1 MRLFRPGF
9 YPVNMEQNEK
19 KAALCGEII
28 RACREELCDLFPQL
42 DGAFACLTWAAA
54 EQRGFRVDGD
64 TVWYHPDDL
73 TRLYARSPGALR
85 RGYLHML
92 LHCLFLHL
100 YSGHTHDRLWNL
112 ACDMAV
118 ENLMEKQE
126 MPRLFDG
133 KNRDFLHN
141 LDENLQSAEQI
152 YEYLKE
158 NGSPPEADFAFDDHS
173 WTSVGQGSRET
184 WERQLLSDFGQKTGR
199 GRRGRTPGGGEEV
212 PAQEEGGEFDYRRYL
227 SRFTFL
233 REEVQLDL
241 DSFDYAYY
249 QLGLERYGSMP
260 LVEPLEY
267 REVRRLEELV
277 IAMDT
282 SGSCSAEIVGKFLA
296 ETYKI
301 LASQEN
307 FFRKMKVYFI
317 QCDCIIQDVTKIES
331 REDWLDYAKKI
342 RIQGRGGT
350 DFTPVFDFVKTL
362 RETREL
368 KDLKALL
375 YFTDGDGFYPSA
387 PPEYETAFVLLK
399 DTGHPEL
406 VPKWARTLLI

>member
-1 MRLFRPGF
+1 
-9 YPVNMEQNEK
+9 MEQNEK
-19 KAALCGEII
+19 KAVLCGEII
-28 RACREELCDLFPQL
+28 RACREELCDLFPHL
-42 DGAFACLTWAAA
+42 DGAFGGLRWRETD
-54 EQRGFRVDGD
+54 QRGFRVDGD

-184 WERQLLSDFGQKTGR
+184 WERQLLSAFGQKTGQ

-212 PAQEEGGEFDYRRYL
+212 PLGEEGGEFDYRRYL

-317 QCDCIIQDVTKIES
+317 QCDCIIQDVTRIES
-331 REDWLDYAKKI
+331 REDWLDYTKKI

-350 DFTPVFDFVKTL
+350 DFTPVFDYVKTL

-406 VPKWARTLLI
+406 VPKWAKTLLI

>member
-1 MRLFRPGF
+1 
-9 YPVNMEQNEK
+9 MENSEK
-19 KAALCGEII
+19 KTALCGEII
-28 RACREELCDLFPQL
+28 RACRAELCDLFPHL
-42 DGAFACLTWAAA
+42 DGAFASLTWK
-54 EQRGFRVDGD
+54 EMGQRGFRVDGD
-64 TVWYHPDDL
+64 AVWYCPDDL
-73 TRLYARSPGALR
+73 IHLYADSPNALR

-100 YSGHTHDRLWNL
+100 YSGHDSDRLWNL
-112 ACDMAV
+112 ACDIAV
-118 ENLMEKQE
+118 EKIIKEQKLS
-126 MPRLFDG
+126 RLSDG
-133 KNRDFLHN
+133 KKRGFLHD
-141 LDENLQSAEQI
+141 LDENTRSAEQI
-152 YEYLKE
+152 YVFLQESSLLPEE
-158 NGSPPEADFAFDDHS
+158 NVAFDDHV
-173 WTSVGQGSRET
+173 WTSPGQGSREK
-184 WERQLLSDFGQKTGR
+184 WERALLAASGQKNGQ
-199 GRRGRTPGGGEEV
+199 GRRGRTPGAGEEV
-212 PAQEEGGEFDYRRYL
+212 PPDEKSGEFDYRAYL

-241 DSFDYAYY
+241 DSFDYAFY
-249 QLGLERYGSMP
+249 QLGMERYGTIP

-277 IAMDT
+277 IAIDT

-301 LASQEN
+301 LSTQEN

-317 QCDCIIQDVTKIES
+317 QCDCLIQDVTLIQS

-350 DFTPVFDFVKTL
+350 DFTPVFDYVEKL
-362 RETREL
+362 RTMREL
-368 KDLKALL
+368 KELKALL

-387 PPEYETAFVLLK
+387 PPDYETAFVLLK

-406 VPKWARTLLI
+406 VPKWARQLLI

>member
-1 MRLFRPGF
+1 
-9 YPVNMEQNEK
+9 MEQNEK

-184 WERQLLSDFGQKTGR
+184 WERQLLSAFGQKTGQ
-199 GRRGRTPGGGEEV
+199 GRRGRTPGGEEEV
-212 PAQEEGGEFDYRRYL
+212 PVGKEGGEFDYRRYL

-282 SGSCSAEIVGKFLA
+282 SGSCSLEIVGKFLA

-317 QCDCIIQDVTKIES
+317 QCDCIVQDVTRIES

-350 DFTPVFDFVKTL
+350 DFTPVFDYVKTL

-406 VPKWARTLLI
+406 VPKWAKTLLI

>member
-1 MRLFRPGF
+1 
-9 YPVNMEQNEK
+9 MEQNEK

-184 WERQLLSDFGQKTGR
+184 WERQLLSAFGQKTGQ
-199 GRRGRTPGGGEEV
+199 GRRGRTPGGEEEV
-212 PAQEEGGEFDYRRYL
+212 PVGKEGGEFDYRRYL

-267 REVRRLEELV
+267 REVRRLEKLV

-282 SGSCSAEIVGKFLA
+282 SGSCSLEIVGKFLA

-317 QCDCIIQDVTKIES
+317 QCDCIVQDVTRIES

-350 DFTPVFDFVKTL
+350 DFTPVFDYVKTL

-406 VPKWARTLLI
+406 VPKWAKTLLI

>member
-1 MRLFRPGF
+1 
-9 YPVNMEQNEK
+9 
-19 KAALCGEII
+19 
-28 RACREELCDLFPQL
+28 
-42 DGAFACLTWAAA
+42 
-54 EQRGFRVDGD
+54 
-64 TVWYHPDDL
+64 
-73 TRLYARSPGALR
+73 
-85 RGYLHML
+85 
-92 LHCLFLHL
+92 
-100 YSGHTHDRLWNL
+100 
-112 ACDMAV
+112 
-118 ENLMEKQE
+118 
-126 MPRLFDG
+126 
-133 KNRDFLHN
+133 
-141 LDENLQSAEQI
+141 
-152 YEYLKE
+152 
-158 NGSPPEADFAFDDHS
+158 
-173 WTSVGQGSRET
+173 
-184 WERQLLSDFGQKTGR
+184 
-199 GRRGRTPGGGEEV
+199 
-212 PAQEEGGEFDYRRYL
+212 
-227 SRFTFL
+227 
-233 REEVQLDL
+233 
-241 DSFDYAYY
+241 
-249 QLGLERYGSMP
+249 MP

-282 SGSCSAEIVGKFLA
+282 SGSCSLEIVGKFLA

-317 QCDCIIQDVTKIES
+317 QCDCIVQDVTRIES

-350 DFTPVFDFVKTL
+350 DFTPVFDYVKTL

-406 VPKWARTLLI
+406 VPKWAKTLLI

>member
-1 MRLFRPGF
+1 
-9 YPVNMEQNEK
+9 MEQNEK

-158 NGSPPEADFAFDDHS
+158 NGSPPEGDFAFDDHS
-173 WTSVGQGSRET
+173 WTTAGQGSRET
-184 WERQLLSDFGQKTGR
+184 WERQLLSAFGQKTGQ
-199 GRRGRTPGGGEEV
+199 GRRGRTPGGEEEV
-212 PAQEEGGEFDYRRYL
+212 PVGKEGGEFDYRRYL

-282 SGSCSAEIVGKFLA
+282 SGSCSLEIVGKFLA

-317 QCDCIIQDVTKIES
+317 QCDCIVQDVTRIES

-406 VPKWARTLLI
+406 VPKWAKTLLI

>member
-1 MRLFRPGF
+1 
-9 YPVNMEQNEK
+9 MEKSEK

-28 RACREELCDLFPQL
+28 SACRGELCGLFPHL
-42 DGAFACLTWAAA
+42 DSSFGCLTWKET

-64 TVWYHPDDL
+64 TVWYCPEDL
-73 TRLYARSPGALR
+73 ICLYAEFPGSVR

-100 YSGHTHDRLWNL
+100 YTGHARDRLWSL
-112 ACDMAV
+112 ACDLAV
-118 ENLMEKQE
+118 ENLIEAQKMS
-126 MPRLFDG
+126 RLSDG
-133 KNRDFLHN
+133 KNREFLN
-141 LDENLQSAEQI
+141 RLDENSRSAEQI
-152 YEYLKE
+152 YEFLKE
-158 NGSPPEADFAFDDHS
+158 NDLPPEGDFAFDDHDWES
-173 WTSVGQGSRET
+173 AGQGSREK
-184 WERQLLSDFGQKTGR
+184 WERELLAASGQKTGQ
-199 GRRGRTPGGGEEV
+199 GRRGHTPGAGEEA
-212 PAQEEGGEFDYRRYL
+212 PPDEASGEFDYRAFLR
-227 SRFTFL
+227 RFTFL
-233 REEVQLDL
+233 REEVQLDM

-249 QLGLERYGSMP
+249 QLGMEHYGSMP
-260 LVEPLEY
+260 LIEPLEY
-267 REVRRLEELV
+267 MEARRLEELV
-277 IAMDT
+277 IAIDT

-301 LASQEN
+301 LSSQEN

-317 QCDCIIQDVTKIES
+317 QCDCLIQDVTRIAS

-350 DFTPVFDFVKTL
+350 DFTPVFDYVKTL

-387 PPEYETAFVLLK
+387 PPEYEAAFVLLK

-406 VPKWARTLLI
+406 VPKWAKTLLI